1 MLITLIAGARPN
13 FMKIASLIKAIQK
26 AHSEGKD
33 IHYRLVHTG
42 QHYDKNMS
50 DTFFEE
56 LGIPMPDINLGC
68 GGGTQAEQTANIMV
82 AFERDLMANPTDLV
96 LVVGDVTSTMACSI
110 VAKKLHTR
118 VCHVEAGIR
127 SWDLSMPE
135 EINRMVTDSL
145 ADYMFTT
152 SEVANKN
159 LLLQGCELQ
168 AYPKSFPEGKD
179 CYEPTHNPFLNQP
192 ILNPSLEGRTLNS
205 GENSPFPL
213 GEGRGEA
220 CFASVFGAHTADS
233 MQYDLLKEN
242 AKNNRK
248 NPTEA
253 ESVLWDMLKGNN
265 IGYHFRRQHIILDY
279 IVDFICLDK
288 GLVIELDGGYHN
300 NPEQKEYDAQRTAH
314 LQRLGY
320 TELRFK
326 NEELLC
332 DPVSVIAKITE
343 TLKTL
348 PSLQGRV
355 GDRLAEEMYTFP
367 RTPQRVWWVGN
378 VMIDTLLANRARFTK
393 PAIYDELC
401 LQEKNYVVMTMHR
414 PANVDEE
421 QHLKALME
429 QIITNVH
436 GLPIIF
442 PIHPRT
448 AKIFYNLWGDK
459 EQLRILFPNLHIVD
473 PRGYLAFNYL
483 VEHAKVVVT
492 DSGGITEETTV
503 MGVPCITLRDNTER
517 PETCTI
523 GTNRLIGT
531 NPDAIKPALD
541 ALFAGQW
548 QQGAIPPLWD
558 GHTAERIVEIL
569 YSLKFKD

>member
-13 FMKIASLIKAIQK
+13 FMKIAPLIKAIQ
-26 AHSEGKD
+26 AAEAAGKD

-56 LGIPMPDINLGC
+56 LGIPMPDVNLGC

-110 VAKKLHTR
+110 VAKKLNTK

-127 SWDLSMPE
+127 SWDLTMPE
-135 EINRMVTDSL
+135 EINRMVTDAL

-159 LLLQGCELQ
+159 LVLSGC
-168 AYPKSFPEGKD
+168 
-179 CYEPTHNPFLNQP
+179 
-192 ILNPSLEGRTLNS
+192 SLENVPNYLIASSPNS
-205 GENSPFPL
+205 L
-213 GEGRGEA
+213 
-220 CFASVFGAHTADS
+220 
-233 MQYDLLKEN
+233 
-242 AKNNRK
+242 
-248 NPTEA
+248 
-253 ESVLWDMLKGNN
+253 
-265 IGYHFRRQHIILDY
+265 
-279 IVDFICLDK
+279 
-288 GLVIELDGGYHN
+288 
-300 NPEQKEYDAQRTAH
+300 PEE
-314 LQRLGY
+314 GY
-320 TELRFK
+320 TFERIK
-326 NEELLC
+326 
-332 DPVSVIAKITE
+332 
-343 TLKTL
+343 
-348 PSLQGRV
+348 
-355 GDRLAEEMYTFP
+355 
-367 RTPQRVWWVGN
+367 QRVWYVGN
-378 VMIDTLLANRARFTK
+378 VMIDTLLANRSRFRR
-393 PAIYDELC
+393 PAVYDALGLE
-401 LQEKNYVVMTMHR
+401 EKQYIVMTMHR

-421 QHLKALME
+421 AHLKALME

-448 AKIFYNLWGDK
+448 AKIFYNLWGD
-459 EQLRILFPNLHIVD
+459 EAQLRQLFPNLHIVD
-473 PRGYLAFNYL
+473 PMGYLEFNYL
-483 VEHAKVVVT
+483 VERAKAVVT

-531 NPDAIKPALD
+531 RPEAIKPALD
-541 ALFAGQW
+541 VLFAGEW
-548 QQGAIPPLWD
+548 QTGEIPPLWD

-569 YSLKFKD
+569 LNL